1 MYLYGYR
8 QYQPHGFVNKL
19 NYNNNILFVYLPDRL
34 IYQPAPVV
42 NGMGTFGIGKMG
54 VHRAVVQFINP
65 PTR

>member
-19 NYNNNILFVYLPDRL
+19 NYNNNILSVYLPDRL